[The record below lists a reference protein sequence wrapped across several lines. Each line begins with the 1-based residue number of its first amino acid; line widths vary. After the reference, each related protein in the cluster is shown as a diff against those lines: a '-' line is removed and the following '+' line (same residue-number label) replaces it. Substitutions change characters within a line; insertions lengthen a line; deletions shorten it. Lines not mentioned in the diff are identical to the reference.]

1 MWPAR
6 RFPAMLLVALTLS
19 LLVALVAASAQPRAK
34 PARIAVL
41 GLSPAPPPSA
51 SPPVVAAGA
60 GHALGGGY
68 LIRDAALV
76 LTMDP
81 RLGDGILGELENADV
96 LIEDDKI
103 VAVGRDLPKPPGT
116 AMIDGRGMI
125 VMPGFVDT
133 HEHTMQSIIRGC
145 AADDTVV
152 GWLARCTSGIRAAN
166 PTEREMY
173 AAARLHTVGLIDSGV
188 TTVNDWIGR
197 FLPPVY
203 RGDVRALVDS
213 KLRFAVAVFGFATD
227 GTDLVA
233 TVNMVK
239 QDFIDGNPLATLQIA
254 SSPNPGTAAHVAVA
268 SQLALDRGLKLHVH
282 LLENIADLGANQ
294 LQVLQN
300 NGAFALGRDLHVAH
314 FVHASD
320 ADIATIAGLNASVA
334 HNPLSNMRLASGIM
348 RYPEIRNAGIR
359 IGLGLDGGT
368 NDTTD
373 MFNNMRVAV
382 GLQRAKSLNALGSPT
397 IAEVLRAATLGGAEV
412 LDMESQIGSLTP
424 GKQADVIV
432 IDPRALNFAPSVALV
447 NQLITNGQP
456 QNVQYVFV
464 AGQPLKSNGRLV
476 GVNVGTVIKDAQTA
490 ADRIAP
496 FLAP

>member
-1 MWPAR
+1 MR
-6 RFPAMLLVALTLS
+6 RAPIGIVLT
-19 LLVALVAASAQPRAK
+19 VV
-34 PARIAVL
+34 I
-41 GLSPAPPPSA
+41 G
-51 SPPVVAAGA
+51 VVAAGS
-60 GHALGGGY
+60 GQALGGGY
-68 LIRDAALV
+68 LIRHAALV
-76 LTMDP
+76 LTMDQS
-81 RLGDGILGELENADV
+81 LGDGSLLGQLEDADV
-96 LIEDDKI
+96 LMVDDKI
-103 VAVGRDLPKPPGT
+103 ADVGVNLPKPSGT
-116 AMIDGRGMI
+116 SVIDGRGMI

-133 HEHTMQSIIRGC
+133 HEHAMQSIIRGC

-166 PTEREMY
+166 PTESEMY

-197 FLPPVY
+197 FLTPVY

-227 GTDLVA
+227 GSDLAA
-233 TVNMVK
+233 TVNLVK
-239 QDFIDGNPLATLQIA
+239 QEFIDQNPLATLQIA

-268 SQLALDRGLKLHVH
+268 SQLALSLGVKLHVH
-282 LLENIADLGANQ
+282 LLENIADLASNQ

-320 ADIATIAGLNASVA
+320 SDIATIAGLNASVA

-348 RYPEIRNAGIR
+348 RYPEIQNAGIR

-382 GLQRAKSLNALGSPT
+382 GLQRAKSLNALGTPT
-397 IAEVLRAATLGGAEV
+397 IVEVLRAATLGGAEV

-432 IDPRALNFAPSVALV
+432 IDPRVLNFAPSVALV

-456 QNVQYVFV
+456 QNVKYVFV
-464 AGQPLKSNGRLV
+464 AGKPLKSNGNLV
-476 GVNVGTVIKDAQTA
+476 GVNVGTVIKDAQAA

-496 FLAP
+496 FLVP